1 MYFISMLK
9 PVTQIPI
16 ISTTGDHSRAFS
28 NKFPSTS
35 FEATIAISTKL
46 YSPNNAIPHQDPR
59 ENGFPCFGAC
69 INQRRIIQTEYKSR
83 LDQQARHDPPNL
95 NPLSLSLSL
104 FLSFRCST
112 FSSCYANHHQ
122 ETNLPAFLI
131 PRSFRERSTDNR
143 SSFSIAK
150 CRNSRRER
158 ERQRE

>member
-1 MYFISMLK
+1 MLK

-104 FLSFRCST
+104 SLFPMLDVFQLLCEP
-112 FSSCYANHHQ
+112 SSR
-122 ETNLPAFLI
+122 NLPRNQSSRISHSSKF
-131 PRSFRERSTDNR
+131 SREIDG
-143 SSFSIAK
+143 
-150 CRNSRRER
+150 
-158 ERQRE
+158 